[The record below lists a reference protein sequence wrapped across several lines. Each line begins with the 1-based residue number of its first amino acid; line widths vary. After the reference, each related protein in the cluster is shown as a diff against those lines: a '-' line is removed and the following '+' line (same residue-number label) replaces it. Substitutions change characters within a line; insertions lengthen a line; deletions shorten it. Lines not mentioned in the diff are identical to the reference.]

1 MSITLSSLLKSGILP
16 VNVGGTGT
24 STSTGSGNLVLGTSP
39 NILTSLTTT
48 STSFDLLNTAAL
60 TVNFAGA
67 ATTVNFAG
75 SATSL
80 NIGASSGDT
89 VFNNNV
95 AVQGNLTV
103 NGTTTTVNSTTI
115 SVDDKNIELG
125 ALDFPSDSTANT
137 GGITLRG
144 TTDKTI
150 IWDMSTGAW
159 TSNVPFIANSIQNTP
174 IGTTTANTGK
184 FTNIDIINYGEIK
197 LAELTS
203 NGANYVSIKAPASVV
218 SNYAL
223 ELPDALGSAGQILTI
238 DNTGKLQFVDP
249 DFGGNR
255 IFVSSSRGNDA
266 NNGTSKPVKTIKRA
280 MQVA

>member
-1 MSITLSSLLKSGILP
+1 MAITLSSLLKSGILP

-24 STSTGSGNLVLGTSP
+24 STSTGTGNLVLSTSP

-80 NIGASSGDT
+80 SIGASTGNT

-95 AVQGNLTV
+95 AIQGNLTV

-125 ALDFPSDSTANT
+125 SILSPSDSTANL
-137 GGITLRG
+137 GGITLKG

-150 IWDMSTGAW
+150 IWNMSTGAW
-159 TSNVPFIANSIQNTP
+159 TSNVPIIAQSIENTP
-174 IGTTTANTGK
+174 IGVTTPSTGT
-184 FTNIDIINYGEIK
+184 FTDISIEDGEIR
-197 LAELTS
+197 LYESAT
-203 NGANYVSIKAPASVV
+203 NGTNYISIKPPSNIV
-218 SNYAL
+218 SNYDI
-223 ELPDALGSAGQILTI
+223 ELPDTFGNYGQVLSADVG
-238 DNTGKLQFVDP
+238 GKLKFKDLEQ
-249 DFGGNR
+249 GGNR
-255 IFVSSSRGNDA
+255 YMCQQHTATTLI
-266 NNGTSKPVKTIKRA
+266 TELLY
-280 MQVA
+280 Q